1 MRLLHGVYFVIF
13 AVVSVCGGNP
23 DAKRLYDDLLSNY
36 NKLVRPVVNVT
47 DALTVKIK
55 LKLSQLI
62 DVNLKNQI
70 MTTNLWVEQTWYDYK
85 LKWEPKEY
93 GGVEMLHV
101 PSDHIW
107 RPDIV
112 LYNNADGNFEVTLA
126 TKATLNYTGRVEWR
140 PPAIYKSSCEIDVE
154 YFPFDEQTC
163 VMKFGSWTYDGF
175 QVDLRHIDEVN
186 ETNVV
191 EVGVD
196 LSEFYTSVEWD
207 ILEVPAVRNEKF
219 YTCCDEP
226 YLDITFNIT
235 MRRKT
240 LFYTVN
246 LIIPCMGISF
256 LTILVF
262 YLPSDSGEKVS
273 LSISILLSLTV
284 FFLLLAEIIPPT
296 SLVVPLLGKFVLFTM
311 ILDTFSICVTVIVLN
326 IHFRSPQT
334 HTMAPWVR
342 TIFINHLP
350 KLLVMRRP
358 IYQPLHH
365 FSAASQRFMLRSCN
379 GLGDIIPPLP
389 PTIAFDPTELLDHH
403 LLDSN
408 DSLNTCRLHG
418 SPTHHLYNHPHRA
431 GDGRLGH
438 HLHHSAL
445 MRDMDLIDDMPL
457 DYHDHNHH
465 NSPMSPINLNLL
477 GGAASTAVPNRTQLV
492 GASAASLL
500 DPNSNFHKSLT
511 TAANADA
518 KSAPSLIVN
527 SVAAGSANSHSQLPC
542 CNSLFLNDL
551 RQATTGSV
559 IVGGATVDLL
569 MSNAGVTLP
578 LNNNLPGVTIPSG
591 LIINTTTSDGGDGN
605 AAAAKADKA
614 NRNRWLECP
623 ELTKAMD
630 GVTYI
635 ADHTRKEEES
645 SRVKEDWKFV
655 AMVLDRLFLWI
666 FTIAVVF
673 GTAGIILQAPTLYD
687 TRVPIDIKMSE
698 IATTTAK
705 PYIAKPVL

>member
-1 MRLLHGVYFVIF
+1 MRNRPDFLYLLLITLLTGC
-13 AVVSVCGGNP
+13 SGNP

-70 MTTNLWVEQTWYDYK
+70 MTTNLWVEQSWYDYK
-85 LKWEPKEY
+85 LQWDPKEY

-126 TKATLNYTGRVEWR
+126 TKATLNYTGRVEWK

-175 QVDLRHIDEVN
+175 QVDLRHVDEVKDS
-186 ETNVV
+186 NVV
-191 EVGVD
+191 AIGVD

-207 ILEVPAVRNEKF
+207 ILEVPAVRHEKF

-256 LTILVF
+256 LTVLVF

-311 ILDTFSICVTVIVLN
+311 ILDTFSICVTVVVLN
-326 IHFRSPQT
+326 VHFRSPQT
-334 HTMAPWVR
+334 HTMAPWVKR
-342 TIFINHLP
+342 VFIHILP
-350 KLLVMRRP
+350 RLLVMRRP
-358 IYQPLHH
+358 QYQID
-365 FSAASQRFMLRSCN
+365 RRSNGYYLSDNVTGSHRIMVRTCN
-379 GLGDIIPPLP
+379 GLELRDPSLYTHDSASRLVEGSQEGFPPMDELDFPPPRFVTGGPSGLDDEERGVFVGDDCFEV
-389 PTIAFDPTELLDHH
+389 TRARREMELAGGLGG
-403 LLDSN
+403 S
-408 DSLNTCRLHG
+408 SCRIHG
-418 SPTHHLYNHPHRA
+418 SPGLPALPDEIPPPASGSTSRLHWHH
-431 GDGRLGH
+431 
-438 HLHHSAL
+438 
-445 MRDMDLIDDMPL
+445 
-457 DYHDHNHH
+457 
-465 NSPMSPINLNLL
+465 
-477 GGAASTAVPNRTQLV
+477 
-492 GASAASLL
+492 
-500 DPNSNFHKSLT
+500 
-511 TAANADA
+511 
-518 KSAPSLIVN
+518 
-527 SVAAGSANSHSQLPC
+527 
-542 CNSLFLNDL
+542 
-551 RQATTGSV
+551 
-559 IVGGATVDLL
+559 
-569 MSNAGVTLP
+569 
-578 LNNNLPGVTIPSG
+578 
-591 LIINTTTSDGGDGN
+591 
-605 AAAAKADKA
+605 
-614 NRNRWLECP
+614 CP
-623 ELTKAMD
+623 ELHKAID
-630 GVTYI
+630 GVRFI
-635 ADHTRKEEES
+635 ADHTKREEDS
-645 SRVKEDWKFV
+645 TRVKEDWKYV
-655 AMVLDRLFLWI
+655 AMVLDRLFLLI
-666 FTIAVVF
+666 FTLAVLV

-687 TRVPIDIKMSE
+687 DRKPIDVKLSE
-698 IATTTAK
+698 IASTTAK
-705 PYIAKPVL
+705 PHIATVL